1 MAALGALRPG
11 LRLRVALTL
20 ALTCTLVVA
29 ALGITLYTASE
40 ELEDALVEE
49 LVQGEINYLAQ
60 RYRENPQLPPQSGGS
75 HIRTYVVRTPSEE
88 AALPEYLRE
97 LKNGEHEVFR
107 GPQEFHVA
115 VRETADARLYVV
127 YDVGLHEQRISDF
140 KLLIVMSLI
149 AITLVSLALG
159 YWLSGV
165 LVKQVT
171 NLAQR
176 VNSMSPGRTGGSLA
190 QPGQDEEVAL
200 LARAFDGYQAR
211 IESMIRREQEF
222 AANASH
228 ELRTPLTAIRTSCEL
243 LAADPT
249 LGEKARSR
257 IAMISA
263 AAERMTEQIQALLFL
278 AREREL
284 GVVETVPLAACVA
297 EAAEPI
303 RAEIDRKGL
312 RLEVGIEAGE
322 TLAVNAQALH
332 LVLANLIRNA
342 VQHTERGFVRV
353 SYAARRLT
361 VSDSG
366 RGIEREHLPRL
377 FERFYRADDGR
388 GGLGIGL
395 AIVKRI
401 CDQYGWRI
409 EVASEPGRGSS
420 FTIAF

>member
-1 MAALGALRPG
+1 MAKIRFG

-40 ELEDALVEE
+40 ELEDTLVEE

-88 AALPEYLRE
+88 AALPEYLRG
-97 LKNGEHEVFR
+97 LKGGEHEVLR
-107 GPQEFHVA
+107 GPKEFHVA
-115 VRETADARLYVV
+115 VRNAENARLYVV
-127 YDVGLHEQRISDF
+127 YDVGLHDQRISDF

-171 NLAQR
+171 DLAHR
-176 VNSMSPGRTGGSLA
+176 VNTMSPGETGGSLV
-190 QPGQDEEVAL
+190 QGGQDEEVAL
-200 LARAFDGYQAR
+200 LARAFDGYQTR
-211 IESMIRREQEF
+211 IANMIRREQEF
-222 AANASH
+222 TANASH

-243 LAADPT
+243 LAADPA

-263 AAERMTEQIQALLFL
+263 AAERMTEQIRALLLL

-284 GVVETVPLAACVA
+284 GEVETVPLATCVA
-297 EAAEPI
+297 EAVEPI
-303 RAEIDRKGL
+303 RAEIERKGL
-312 RLEVGIEAGE
+312 RLEIEVGDDES
-322 TLAVNAQALH
+322 LAINAQALH
-332 LVLANLIRNA
+332 VVLANLIRNA

-353 SYAARRLT
+353 SYAARRFT

-366 RGIEREHLPRL
+366 SGIAPEHLPRL
-377 FERFYRADDGR
+377 FERFYRADNGR
-388 GGLGIGL
+388 GGHGIGL

-409 EVASEPGRGSS
+409 DVASERGRGSS
-420 FTIAF
+420 FTVALP

>member
-1 MAALGALRPG
+1 MAKVRLG

-40 ELEDALVEE
+40 ELEDTLVEE

-60 RYRENPQLPPQSGGS
+60 RYRENPQLPLQSGGS
-75 HIRTYVVRTPSEE
+75 HIRTYVVRTPAEE
-88 AALPEYLRE
+88 AALPAFLRG
-97 LKNGEHEVFR
+97 LHNGEHEVFS
-107 GPQEFHVA
+107 GAQEFHVA
-115 VRETADARLYVV
+115 VREVADARLYVV
-127 YDVGLHEQRISDF
+127 YDVGLHEQRTNEF

-149 AITLVSLALG
+149 AITLVSAALG

-171 NLAQR
+171 DLAQR
-176 VNSMSPGRTGGSLA
+176 VNKLSPGETGGSLA
-190 QPGQDEEVAL
+190 HPGQDEEVAQ
-200 LARAFDGYQAR
+200 LARAFEGYQSR
-211 IESMIRREQEF
+211 IEEMIRREQEF
-222 AANASH
+222 TANTSH

-257 IAMISA
+257 IATVSA

-284 GVVETVPLAACVA
+284 GAVEAVPLAACVA
-297 EAAEPI
+297 ETVEPL
-303 RAEIDRKGL
+303 RAEMDRKGV
-312 RLEVGIEAGE
+312 RLEVEVANSE
-322 TLAVNAQALH
+322 MLTLNAQALH

-342 VQHTERGFVRV
+342 IQHTERGFVRV
-353 SYAARRLT
+353 TYAARRLT

-366 RGIEREHLPRL
+366 SGIAEEHLPRL
-377 FERFYRADDGR
+377 FERFYRADHERSGF
-388 GGLGIGL
+388 GIGL
-395 AIVKRI
+395 AIVQRI

-409 EVASEPGRGSS
+409 EVASEPGRGAS
-420 FTIAF
+420 FTIAFP